1 MKIGTCQECGF
12 SRMRSQLDKTQL
24 VCCYEPPRTMG
35 LPGQGGVIVV
45 SLFPFVDP
53 TGDCGKWQPDPSVKR
68 N

>member
-1 MKIGTCQECGF
+1 
-12 SRMRSQLDKTQL
+12 MRSQLDKTQL